1 MKVYVL
7 YNQRFCEI
15 RGVYSTHELAMEN
28 AEYGTDF
35 VFECELDQCLYN
47 EPYSNHKSSYQ
58 EIQLQNLS

>member
-15 RGVYSTHELAMEN
+15 RGVFSSHELAMEA

-35 VFECELDQCLYN
+35 VFECELDQVFA
-47 EPYSNHKSSYQ
+47 
-58 EIQLQNLS
+58 

>member
-28 AEYGTDF
+28 AEYETDF
-35 VFECELDQCLYN
+35 VYTCTLD
-47 EPYSNHKSSYQ
+47 EVWV
-58 EIQLQNLS
+58 

>member
-15 RGVYSTHELAMEN
+15 RGVYSSHELAMEN

-35 VFECELDQCLYN
+35 VFECTLD
-47 EPYSNHKSSYQ
+47 EAFV
-58 EIQLQNLS
+58 

>member
-1 MKVYVL
+1 MERSGHKIYHTYFKEAQTMKVYVL

-35 VFECELDQCLYN
+35 VFECTLDQVFV
-47 EPYSNHKSSYQ
+47 
-58 EIQLQNLS
+58 